1 MDNIAKYPKD
11 WYKQLTRKKKPKE
24 EEKSEISKNDKR
36 HSASQQVKPA
46 KDKQDALENGEG
58 AGASKTDED
67 KEATT
72 E

>member
-1 MDNIAKYPKD
+1 MDNISKYPKD

-36 HSASQQVKPA
+36 HSSGQQVKPA
-46 KDKQDALENGEG
+46 KDKQEALENGEG
-58 AGASKTDED
+58 GAIKTDED
-67 KEATT
+67 NEATT